1 LGLPQEPVVLA
12 EVSWLIR
19 LPLAGCVAAVVAVTA
34 IAWWARVEAGSAEQ
48 LARCIYGSVIAGSAL
63 AFAASFLTVHR
74 TADAARLANGANIG
88 GSVVRVE
95 HLWPR
100 QPGRL
105 RILHGNG
112 RVRRGAVLLL
122 EGGQPVR

>member
-1 LGLPQEPVVLA
+1 MP
-12 EVSWLIR
+12 
-19 LPLAGCVAAVVAVTA
+19 
-34 IAWWARVEAGSAEQ
+34 
-48 LARCIYGSVIAGSAL
+48 
-63 AFAASFLTVHR
+63 R
-74 TADAARLANGANIG
+74 TWRTERSIG

-122 EGGQPVR
+122 EGGEPVR